1 MRNLLTIIFLGAV
14 SLLYAQQESPD
25 VRLGNKQYNDSNYVD
40 AEVNY
45 RRAVDKNDQS
55 FEAHYNLGDALFR
68 QEK

>member
-55 FEAHYNLGDALFR
+55 F
-68 QEK
+68 